1 MTTDTEQA
9 PAPLEAGDQQALA
22 TLADMLALLIRF
34 HDRELDADFI
44 AGLRSHGMADWLGT
58 VLADDAGRAA
68 AGDLAANLP
77 QPDDAA
83 ALENLAADYADIYLT
98 HGYRVA
104 PSGSVWLT
112 EDHLERQLPMFDV
125 RDWYEHYDISVP
137 NWRVRADDHIV
148 HELQF
153 VAFLCA
159 HDSRVGCEDAARF
172 LDRHVLPWVPEFCRQ
187 AEAVVQAPLYVAV
200 MALTRAVLEQT
211 RDQLEQ
217 ITGIAREV
225 RLAAPPKAR
234 RSYEPEED
242 TAYIPGL
249 AESW

>member
-1 MTTDTEQA
+1 MTTATNQA
-9 PAPLEAGDQQALA
+9 PAPLAAGDQQALA

-34 HDRELDADFI
+34 HDRELDAEFI
-44 AGLRSHGMADWLGT
+44 SGLRDHGMADWLAE
-58 VLADDAGRAA
+58 VLTDDAGHKAA
-68 AGDLAANLP
+68 RDLAGSLP
-77 QPDDAA
+77 QPDDADMMEA
-83 ALENLAADYADIYLT
+83 LAAEYADIYLT

-153 VAFLCA
+153 VAFLCG
-159 HDSRVGCEDAARF
+159 HDNRVACEDAARF

-187 AEAVVQAPLYVAV
+187 AEAVVQAQLYSAV
-200 MALTRAVLEQT
+200 MGLTRAVLEQT
-211 RDQLEQ
+211 RDQLQQ
-217 ITGIAREV
+217 ITGIERDV

-242 TAYIPGL
+242 TSYIPGL